1 MSSNRAGVRRL
12 VGQRALVVAV
22 ALATVVVC
30 GSQSAFASLIFTQV
44 QFDGA
49 VANNGGNGPANA
61 VEQHF
66 TDTDVTAPPTSSTA
80 LPATNPPLPAGLQPA
95 NNLSITTDYVASA
108 PFDGG
113 SPFYK
118 RAMLWITS
126 PTTGQVFRNPL
137 NNSIALPIDFDTSV
151 YLSELLPNQQL
162 LIKGVRVE
170 VFGIPSIV
178 PAANTII
185 SNNVGSA
192 ADPIHIHLDMAANQL
207 VLGSSSA
214 KIFVYYDTTL
224 RTIPEP
230 ATSAMLLAV
239 ALGVVALRRR
249 LG

>member
-1 MSSNRAGVRRL
+1 MSSIRAGVRRPF
-12 VGQRALVVAV
+12 GQRALGVVV
-22 ALATVVVC
+22 ALAAIVFC
-30 GSQSAFASLIFTQV
+30 GSQTAVASLIFTQV

-49 VANNGGNGPANA
+49 VRNNGGSGPVNA

-66 TDTDVTAPPTSSTA
+66 TDTDVTAPPTSSTP
-80 LPATNPPLPAGLQPA
+80 LPATNPPLPAGLQAA
-95 NNLSITTDYVASA
+95 NNLSITTDFVASA

-126 PTTGQVFRNPL
+126 PTTGQVFKNPL
-137 NNSIALPIDFDTSV
+137 DNLLATPIDFDTSV
-151 YLSELLPNQQL
+151 YLSELLANQQL
-162 LIKGVRVE
+162 VIKGVRVE
-170 VFGIPSIV
+170 VFGIPAIV
-178 PAANTII
+178 PAANTVI

-214 KIFVYYDTTL
+214 KIFVYYDTTT

-230 ATSAMLLAV
+230 ATSTMLLAV
-239 ALGVVALRRR
+239 ALGAVALRRR
-249 LG
+249 SG